1 MTFNSGRF
9 TYQLRNFCGVLRN
22 RDINELYVAIS
33 KELKQL
39 ESAEDVATKTASLR
53 TIQAAMDQYT
63 QQQVR
68 NDLKNLRDFFDRDD
82 IDTINLLELD
92 NYICGSIE
100 IPLQHNTPLKLLF
113 DSVSTVMLAGEVLL
127 EKGLTSPE
135 DID

>member
-1 MTFNSGRF
+1 M
-9 TYQLRNFCGVLRN
+9 
-22 RDINELYVAIS
+22 DINELYVAIS